1 VVAAAAKSV
10 DHRTAFNL
18 QHVVTTAT
26 NATTTFTSK
35 GAETTPRPTKC
46 VGIGLGISTATTAAT
61 AATTITATATTT
73 ITATATAT
81 TTGHIGVHVS
91 DIFGTSPE
99 VDLALITP
107 A

>member
-10 DHRTAFNL
+10 DHRSYGL
-18 QHVVTTAT
+18 RHVVTTAT

-61 AATTITATATTT
+61 ATTT

-81 TTGHIGVHVS
+81 TTGLTGVHGS
-91 DIFGTSPE
+91 DILGTSPE
-99 VDLALITP
+99 VDLALIYP